1 MGSLSLSLS
10 LVKKDALSNNSGNTT
25 PTNTNALAINTNINN
40 KRPTYQMNQ
49 SPNSAKKMITD
60 LDLTNSQLNVAQV
73 SPIPPSTPTSMGV
86 PRRKCPHSKNNFQ
99 NRKSVQIA
107 QQAEEKSSFSV
118 LYCISTL
125 VPLCSFFF
133 DRYLPSL
140 HRVYTSLVLDPFLP
154 CDVFFLPS
162 LLFNFPRGN
171 GLRPSSFTSAT
182 KRWAHKD
189 KKRAC

>member
-1 MGSLSLSLS
+1 M
-10 LVKKDALSNNSGNTT
+10 KKDALSNNSGNTT

-86 PRRKCPHSKNNFQ
+86 PRRKYPHSKNIFQ

-125 VPLCSFFF
+125 VPFFSLFSSFFF

-140 HRVYTSLVLDPFLP
+140 
-154 CDVFFLPS
+154 
-162 LLFNFPRGN
+162 
-171 GLRPSSFTSAT
+171 PSSGLYFSRT
-182 KRWAHKD
+182 
-189 KKRAC
+189 